1 MATKINEEKLVRRL
15 QARDK
20 SAIAE
25 VYDAYAP
32 SLYGIALHIVRSE
45 AIAQDVVQETFIK
58 VWKNAATYDTRKGT
72 LFTWLLNITRN
83 GAIDKTRSAAFR
95 RRRQNLPV
103 DEHLKNNHK
112 LSTAQNTDQIGLR
125 SFVNQLEEKYRD
137 IIELAYFQGYTQ
149 QEIAEDLDLPIGTV
163 KSRVRIGLRELRKIF
178 SEPGLTHLLIAAFC
192 LSVYWFVV

>member
-1 MATKINEEKLVRRL
+1 MAAKLNEDKLVRRL
-15 QARDK
+15 QAKDK
-20 SAIAE
+20 SAVEEI
-25 VYDAYAP
+25 YDSYAP
-32 SLYGIALHIVRSE
+32 SLYGIAMHIVKSE

-58 VWKNAATYDTRKGT
+58 VWKNAAAYDTKKGT

-95 RRRQNLPV
+95 RRRQAVPI
-103 DEHLKNNHK
+103 DEHLKNNHQ

-125 SFVNQLEEKYRD
+125 TFVDQLEDKYRE

-149 QEIAEDLDLPIGTV
+149 QEIAEHLQLPIGTV
-163 KSRVRIGLRELRKIF
+163 KSRVRIGLRELRNIF

-192 LSVYWFVV
+192 LSVWWFVV